1 MLILGY
7 MNVRSVRSCFS
18 MEYGL
23 VLSGGGTMGSFEI
36 GVWKALK
43 ELNIDVTAVG
53 GTSVGAINSA
63 IIAQSNLDWAIEFW
77 TNLSMDQVFD
87 VNKLVTDKYIS
98 EWSTFDFK
106 TFATAFKNY
115 LFEGGIDISPL
126 RDNLTK
132 YIDEEKIRNSSIRL
146 GLVTVSLT
154 NFKPLELMIEQIP
167 KGKLID
173 YLLASAA
180 FPAFKKHEIEGST
193 FVDGGFYDNL
203 PINLL
208 ASQGYKNLITVELPA
223 PGIKAK
229 SKFKDLNIIH
239 IKNSEHL
246 GLFFDFSPKVMK
258 RNIDM
263 GYLDTLKKFNRVKGT
278 NYYINLDKEDIAY
291 NKFRRKLGSFLKG
304 ENGIKLPSLL
314 GSDAI
319 LSKSEL
325 IKEIAK
331 HVNYTQYK
339 NNDIPLSMLEIT
351 ARNLDIDRLKIY
363 TPSELIKE
371 IFETVN
377 KLLKENIDLI
387 KSNDNI
393 VDIFKKTN
401 ELTINPLTNIKFMA
415 YYMYF
420 ISLNANSLNLLSKL
434 VCKFSPEIILSI
446 ITLLYLTE

>member
-1 MLILGY
+1 
-7 MNVRSVRSCFS
+7 

-23 VLSGGGTMGSFEI
+23 VLGGGGTKGSFEI
-36 GVWKALK
+36 GVWKALR
-43 ELNIDVTAVG
+43 ELNINVTAVA

-63 IIAQSNLDWAIEFW
+63 IIAQSNLAWAIEFW

-87 VNKLVTDKYIS
+87 INKLVTDKYVS
-98 EWSTFDFK
+98 EWSNFDFK
-106 TFATAFKNY
+106 TFASAFKNY
-115 LFEGGIDISPL
+115 LFEGGIDITPL

-132 YIDEEKIRNSSIRL
+132 YIDEEKIRNTSTRL

-154 NFKPLELMIEQIP
+154 DFKPLELMIEQIP
-167 KGKLID
+167 QGQLID
-173 YLLASAA
+173 YILASAA
-180 FPAFKKHEIEGST
+180 FPAFKKHEINGTT

-208 ASQGYKNLITVELPA
+208 ASQGYKNLITVDLPA

-239 IKNSEHL
+239 IKNSEYL
-246 GLFFDFSPKVMK
+246 GLLFDFNPKVMK
-258 RNIDM
+258 RNIEM
-263 GYLDTLKKFNRVKGT
+263 GYLDTLKRFNRVKGT
-278 NYYINLDKEDIAY
+278 NYYINLDNEDVAY
-291 NKFRRKLGSFLKG
+291 HKFRENLGSFLKG
-304 ENGIKLPSLL
+304 ENGIKLPSLFGL
-314 GSDAI
+314 DAI

-325 IKEIAK
+325 IKEITK

-339 NNDIPLSMLEIT
+339 NNDIALSMLEIT
-351 ARNLDIDRLKIY
+351 ARNLEIDRLKIY

-387 KSNDNI
+387 KSKDNI
-393 VDIFKKTN
+393 LDLFKNTS

-434 VCKFSPEIILSI
+434 VCRFSPETILSI